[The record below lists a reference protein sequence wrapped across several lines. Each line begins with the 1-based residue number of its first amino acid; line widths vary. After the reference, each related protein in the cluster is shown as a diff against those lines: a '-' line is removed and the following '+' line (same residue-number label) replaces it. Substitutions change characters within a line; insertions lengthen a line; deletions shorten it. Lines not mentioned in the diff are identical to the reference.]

1 MPSILERIF
10 GKKTEK
16 KVEEAPQKVSE
27 EAARLRREKLEAE
40 RKAAEAA
47 RLAAQES
54 EKARLA
60 AIEAAKQAGEKAQEA
75 VKEVGEKVQE
85 TVAAAVGA
93 RTYVVKP
100 GDSLSKIAKELYGD
114 AKRWPEIYEANKAL
128 IGDNP
133 NLIHPGQKLV
143 IP

>member
-1 MPSILERIF
+1 MHTSQSQER
-10 GKKTEK
+10 
-16 KVEEAPQKVSE
+16 
-27 EAARLRREKLEAE
+27 AA
-40 RKAAEAA
+40 AA
-47 RLAAQES
+47 
-54 EKARLA
+54 
-60 AIEAAKQAGEKAQEA
+60 AAKHE
-75 VKEVGEKVQE
+75 
-85 TVAAAVGA
+85 
-93 RTYVVKP
+93 YVVKS